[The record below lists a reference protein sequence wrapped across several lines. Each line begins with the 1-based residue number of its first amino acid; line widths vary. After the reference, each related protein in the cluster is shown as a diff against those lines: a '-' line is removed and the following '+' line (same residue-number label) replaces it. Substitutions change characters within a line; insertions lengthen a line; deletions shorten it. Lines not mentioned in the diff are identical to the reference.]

1 MQKFLLFMLYIF
13 FECYFLVLFFAL
25 HNVDG
30 YLRHMGADFIYTDVW
45 YGLYE
50 SEMPKEERVRIL
62 DDSFRGKLHPYVL
75 NFLKVLTEKGYMKH
89 FSGCCQMYKQQY
101 NLDNGIVPVTAYTAV
116 PLSDELR
123 SKLTAKLSTV
133 TGKTIEL
140 DCRIDPETLGG
151 VRLDFDGKQVDGTVR
166 RRLEDIRGLL
176 KNTVL

>member
-1 MQKFLLFMLYIF
+1 MTEVATTYGQAMYDVARDEGKSEQILTELSVLDQSLSVEPEFLQLLSSPNI
-13 FECYFLVLFFAL
+13 
-25 HNVDG
+25 
-30 YLRHMGADFIYTDVW
+30 
-45 YGLYE
+45 
-50 SEMPKEERVRIL
+50 PKEERVQIL
-62 DDSFRGKLHPYVL
+62 DDSFRGKIDPYVL
-75 NFLKVLTEKGYMKH
+75 DFLKVLTEKGYVRH
-89 FSGCCQMYKQQY
+89 FSGCCQFYRQCY
-101 NLDNGIVPVTAYTAV
+101 NKDNGIVPVVAYTAV

-123 SKLTAKLSTV
+123 RKLTAKLSTV

>member
-1 MQKFLLFMLYIF
+1 MTEVATTYGQAMYDLARDENKSQTILAELSVLDQGLRAEPEFLQLLSAPNI
-13 FECYFLVLFFAL
+13 
-25 HNVDG
+25 
-30 YLRHMGADFIYTDVW
+30 
-45 YGLYE
+45 
-50 SEMPKEERVRIL
+50 PKEERVQIL
-62 DDSFRGKLHPYVL
+62 DDSFRGKIDPYVL
-75 NFLKVLTEKGYMKH
+75 NFLKVLTEKGYMRH
-89 FSGCCQMYKQQY
+89 FSGCCQFFRQQY
-101 NLDNGIVPVTAYTAV
+101 NKDNGIVPVVAYTAV

-123 SKLTAKLSTV
+123 RKLTAKLSTV

>member
-1 MQKFLLFMLYIF
+1 MTEVATTYGQAMYDLARDEGKSRQILAELSVLDQSLSAEPEFIQLLGSPNI
-13 FECYFLVLFFAL
+13 
-25 HNVDG
+25 
-30 YLRHMGADFIYTDVW
+30 
-45 YGLYE
+45 
-50 SEMPKEERVRIL
+50 PKEERVQIL
-62 DDSFRGKLHPYVL
+62 DSSFRGKIDPYVL
-75 NFLKVLTEKGYMKH
+75 NFLKVLTEKGYMRH
-89 FSGCCQMYKQQY
+89 FSGCCQFYRQCY
-101 NLDNGIVPVTAYTAV
+101 NKDNGIMPVVAYTAV

-123 SKLTAKLSTV
+123 RKLTAKLSTV

>member
-1 MQKFLLFMLYIF
+1 MTEAATTYGQAMYDLAREENLSKQLLDELTALSGS
-13 FECYFLVLFFAL
+13 FEKEPE
-25 HNVDG
+25 
-30 YLRHMGADFIYTDVW
+30 FIR
-45 YGLYE
+45 LL
-50 SEMPKEERVRIL
+50 SSPNIPKEERVRIL

-89 FSGCCQMYKQQY
+89 FAGCCRVYRQQY
-101 NLDNGIVPVTAYTAV
+101 NLDHGIVPVTAYTAV

-123 SKLTAKLSTV
+123 RKLTAKLSTV

>member
-1 MQKFLLFMLYIF
+1 MTEIATTYGQAMYDLARDEGLAKDLL
-13 FECYFLVLFFAL
+13 EELVAL
-25 HNVDG
+25 NESLTAESG
-30 YLRHMGADFIYTDVW
+30 FIQLLSTPNI
-45 YGLYE
+45 
-50 SEMPKEERVRIL
+50 PKEERVRIL

>member
-1 MQKFLLFMLYIF
+1 MTEVATTYGQAMYDLARDEGKSQQILAELSVLDQSLSAEPEFIQLLSSPNI
-13 FECYFLVLFFAL
+13 
-25 HNVDG
+25 
-30 YLRHMGADFIYTDVW
+30 
-45 YGLYE
+45 
-50 SEMPKEERVRIL
+50 PKEERVQIL
-62 DDSFRGKLHPYVL
+62 DSSFRGKIDPYVL
-75 NFLKVLTEKGYMKH
+75 NFLKVLTEKGYMRH
-89 FSGCCQMYKQQY
+89 FSGCCQFYRQCY
-101 NLDNGIVPVTAYTAV
+101 NKDNGIMPVIAYTAV

-123 SKLTAKLSTV
+123 RKLTAKLSTV

>member
-1 MQKFLLFMLYIF
+1 MTEIATTYGQAMYDLAREEGLAKELLGQLT
-13 FECYFLVLFFAL
+13 AL
-25 HNVDG
+25 DG
-30 YLRHMGADFIYTDVW
+30 SLRAEPGFIQLLSTPNI
-45 YGLYE
+45 
-50 SEMPKEERVRIL
+50 PKEERVRIL

-75 NFLKVLTEKGYMKH
+75 NFLKLLTEKGYARQFFQCVKAYRTH
-89 FSGCCQMYKQQY
+89 Y
-101 NLDNGIVPVTAYTAV
+101 NDDHGILPVTAYTAV
-116 PLSDELR
+116 ELSDELR
-123 SKLTAKLSTV
+123 RKLTAKLSTV

>member
-1 MQKFLLFMLYIF
+1 MTEAATTYGQAMYDLAREENLSKALLDELTALSGS
-13 FECYFLVLFFAL
+13 FE
-25 HNVDG
+25 G
-30 YLRHMGADFIYTDVW
+30 EPEFIR
-45 YGLYE
+45 LL
-50 SEMPKEERVRIL
+50 SSPNIPKEERVQIL
-62 DDSFRGKLHPYVL
+62 DDSFRGKIDPYVL
-75 NFLKVLTEKGYMKH
+75 NFLKVLTEKGYIRH
-89 FSGCCQMYKQQY
+89 FSGCCQYFKQCY
-101 NLDNGIVPVTAYTAV
+101 NKDNGIVPVVAYTAV

-123 SKLTAKLSTV
+123 RKLTAKLSTV

>member
-1 MQKFLLFMLYIF
+1 MTEVATTYGQAMYDLAREEGLAKDLLAQLT
-13 FECYFLVLFFAL
+13 AL
-25 HNVDG
+25 EES
-30 YLRHMGADFIYTDVW
+30 LRAEPGFVQLLSTPNI
-45 YGLYE
+45 
-50 SEMPKEERVRIL
+50 PKEERVRIL

-75 NFLKVLTEKGYMKH
+75 NFLKVLTEKGYIKH

>member
-1 MQKFLLFMLYIF
+1 MTEAATTYGQAMYDLAREENLSKQLLDELTALSRS
-13 FECYFLVLFFAL
+13 FEKEPE
-25 HNVDG
+25 
-30 YLRHMGADFIYTDVW
+30 FIR
-45 YGLYE
+45 LL
-50 SEMPKEERVRIL
+50 SSPNIPKEERVRIL

-89 FSGCCQMYKQQY
+89 FTGCCRVYRQQY
-101 NLDNGIVPVTAYTAV
+101 NQDNGILPVTAYTAV
-116 PLSDELR
+116 ELSDELR
-123 SKLTAKLSTV
+123 RKLTAKLSTV

>member
-1 MQKFLLFMLYIF
+1 MTEVATTYGQAMYDLARDEGKSQQILAELSVLDQSLSAEPEFLQLLSSPNI
-13 FECYFLVLFFAL
+13 
-25 HNVDG
+25 
-30 YLRHMGADFIYTDVW
+30 
-45 YGLYE
+45 
-50 SEMPKEERVRIL
+50 PKEERVQIL
-62 DDSFRGKLHPYVL
+62 DDSFRGKIDPYVL
-75 NFLKVLTEKGYMKH
+75 NFLKVLTEKGYMRH
-89 FSGCCQMYKQQY
+89 FSGCCQFYKQQY
-101 NLDNGIVPVTAYTAV
+101 NKDNGIVPVVAYTAI

-123 SKLTAKLSTV
+123 RKLTAKLSTV

>member
-1 MQKFLLFMLYIF
+1 MTEVATTYGQAMYDLARDEGKSRQILAELSVLDQSLSAEPEFIQLLGSPNI
-13 FECYFLVLFFAL
+13 
-25 HNVDG
+25 
-30 YLRHMGADFIYTDVW
+30 
-45 YGLYE
+45 
-50 SEMPKEERVRIL
+50 PKEERVQIL
-62 DDSFRGKLHPYVL
+62 DSSFRGKIDPYVL
-75 NFLKVLTEKGYMKH
+75 NFLKVLTEKGYMRH
-89 FSGCCQMYKQQY
+89 FSGCCQFYRQCY
-101 NLDNGIVPVTAYTAV
+101 NKHNGIMPVIAYTAV

-123 SKLTAKLSTV
+123 RKLTAKLSTV

>member
-1 MQKFLLFMLYIF
+1 MTEVATTYGQAMYDLARDEGLAKELLGQLTALN
-13 FECYFLVLFFAL
+13 ECLSGEPGFTQLLSTP
-25 HNVDG
+25 N
-30 YLRHMGADFIYTDVW
+30 I
-45 YGLYE
+45 
-50 SEMPKEERVRIL
+50 PKEERVRIL

-101 NLDNGIVPVTAYTAV
+101 NQDNGIVPVTAYTAV
-116 PLSDELR
+116 PLTEELR
-123 SKLTAKLSTV
+123 RKLTAKLSTV

-151 VRLDFDGKQVDGTVR
+151 VRLDFDGRQVDGTVR

>member
-1 MQKFLLFMLYIF
+1 MTEVATTNGQAMYDLARDEGKSRQILAELSVLDQSLSAEPEFIQLLGSPNI
-13 FECYFLVLFFAL
+13 
-25 HNVDG
+25 
-30 YLRHMGADFIYTDVW
+30 
-45 YGLYE
+45 
-50 SEMPKEERVRIL
+50 PKEERVQIL
-62 DDSFRGKLHPYVL
+62 DSSFRGKIDPYVL
-75 NFLKVLTEKGYMKH
+75 NFLKVLTEKGYMRH
-89 FSGCCQMYKQQY
+89 FSGCCQFYRQCY
-101 NLDNGIVPVTAYTAV
+101 NKDNGIMPVIAYTAV

-123 SKLTAKLSTV
+123 RKLTAKLSTV

>member
-1 MQKFLLFMLYIF
+1 MTEVATTYGQAMYDLARDENKSQKILAELSALDQGLRAEPEFLQLLSAPNI
-13 FECYFLVLFFAL
+13 
-25 HNVDG
+25 
-30 YLRHMGADFIYTDVW
+30 
-45 YGLYE
+45 
-50 SEMPKEERVRIL
+50 PKEERVQIL
-62 DDSFRGKLHPYVL
+62 DDSFRGKIDPYVL
-75 NFLKVLTEKGYMKH
+75 NFLKVLTEKGYMRH
-89 FSGCCQMYKQQY
+89 FSGCCQFFRQQY
-101 NLDNGIVPVTAYTAV
+101 NKDNGIVPVVAYTAV

-123 SKLTAKLSTV
+123 RKLTAKLSTV